1 VPAGEGKEMSF
12 FGTLLK
18 NHRAGESGLAWN
30 LPLLAGPETLQLTSP
45 AFTDGARVPVEHAGK
60 RAGGRETSPPLS
72 WSPAPEGTAE
82 LLLVMEDVDVPVR
95 QPFVHLV
102 ATIDP
107 AVTELP
113 AGALNKDSAPGG
125 VRLLRSTM
133 GSGYIGP
140 APIKGHGPHRYVFQ
154 LFALPAPAAPDAA
167 AAART
172 APRALLAAVCGPALA
187 RARLTGTYQR

>member
-1 VPAGEGKEMSF
+1 MSF

-30 LPLLAGPETLQLTSP
+30 LPGLAGPETLQLTSS
-45 AFTDGARVPVEHAGK
+45 AFTDGAPVPLEHAGT
-60 RAGGRETSPPLS
+60 RVGGRETSPPLC

-82 LLLVMEDVDVPVR
+82 LLLVMEDVDVPIAK
-95 QPFVHLV
+95 PFVHVMALLG
-102 ATIDP
+102 P

-113 AGALNKDSAPGG
+113 AGALSKGSASGG
-125 VRLLRSTM
+125 VRLLRSTV
-133 GSGYIGP
+133 GSGYVGP

-167 AAART
+167 SAVRT
-172 APRALLAAVCGPALA
+172 APRALLAAVRGPALA
-187 RARLTGTYQR
+187 RARLTGTYLR